1 MKRKNN
7 CLYTNMLKRLNML
20 DEQCSEMQ
28 ASLAMV
34 REWVT
39 TKMGS
44 DGEEEATEVDSL
56 RGPKEEEGET

>member
-1 MKRKNN
+1 
-7 CLYTNMLKRLNML
+7 ML

-39 TKMGS
+39 TKMGPE
-44 DGEEEATEVDSL
+44 DEEEATEVDSM

>member
-1 MKRKNN
+1 MKGKKK

-34 REWVT
+34 REWVA
-39 TKMGS
+39 TKMDPEPDDDVENES
-44 DGEEEATEVDSL
+44 IRKNTEEDT
-56 RGPKEEEGET
+56 GT